1 MRNSTH
7 RSSPLLQ
14 RLFSAGSIYL
24 NPESAGELLAET
36 QNGSSHDPG
45 DGGHYGPFS
54 YVSPLGGAVG
64 HAHSSGPGGFGYG
77 FGQFGHFGGPG
88 PGLGHFGGFGPGEFG
103 GPGYGG
109 FGGPGGPGDFAG
121 GSFGGGF

>member
-1 MRNSTH
+1 MGVSAFTR
-7 RSSPLLQ
+7 
-14 RLFSAGSIYL
+14 RLFSTGSIYL
-24 NPESAGELLAET
+24 NSESAEELLAET
-36 QNGSSHDPG
+36 KSDSHDPG

-88 PGLGHFGGFGPGEFG
+88 FGGPGFGGFAGGYSGPGYAGFG
-103 GPGYGG
+103 GPGYAG
-109 FGGPGGPGDFAG
+109 FGGPGD
-121 GSFGGGF
+121 FGGGEFGGF

>member
-1 MRNSTH
+1 MRNSTR
-7 RSSPLLQ
+7 RSSSRLR
-14 RLFSAGSIYL
+14 RLFSTGSIHL
-24 NPESAGELLAET
+24 NPESAEELLAET
-36 QNGSSHDPG
+36 QSGSSHDPG

-88 PGLGHFGGFGPGEFG
+88 PGPGFGNFGGFGPGGYG
-103 GPGYGG
+103 GPGYAG
-109 FGGPGGPGDFAG
+109 FGGPGDFAG
-121 GSFGGGF
+121 GGFGGF